1 MEGGIRAWNGMV
13 ATGGLEAGMAYF
25 TPAAKMREIV
35 ALAWAMEEGSR
46 RFYQGAGDRLQ
57 AEPEAAELFR
67 HLIQAEEG
75 HKTSLLASYGHLADR
90 PADPASLAHGMEGT
104 GSGDIMEG
112 GIPVGEAL
120 SWLEGRELAEVLELA
135 MGLEINAYDLYIKM
149 GRRVAGEERQIF
161 AGLAREEQQHLER
174 LAQLLDRR
182 L

>member
-25 TPAAKMREIV
+25 EPAAGLREMV

-46 RFYQGAGDRLQ
+46 RFYQGAGERLQ
-57 AEPEAAELFR
+57 SDPEAAELFR
-67 HLIQAEEG
+67 QLIRAEEG
-75 HKTSLLASYGHLADR
+75 HKRSLLASYDHLAGR
-90 PADPASLAHGMEGT
+90 PADPASLAADMEEAGGGGT
-104 GSGDIMEG
+104 MEG
-112 GIPVGEAL
+112 GISVREAL
-120 SWLEGRELAEVLELA
+120 SWLEGRELAELLELA

-149 GRRVAGEERQIF
+149 GRRVGDEERQIF